1 MIGLAELFQ
10 FQKKGVCEGLLGR
23 SGLAKIAQR
32 EMDRAEENNEP
43 LALMLVEIDH
53 LDRLKATCG
62 AAAGDRVMDAVGS
75 ALTNMCGVASA
86 VARLRSQEFA
96 VLLPGRSQQE
106 LSELAERLRARTP
119 EMIVNKDGAA
129 VTVSVGIG
137 MFYPGETSWT
147 QMLSRADVALFCAK
161 NNGFNR
167 VVMDSGSAQHTA
179 ERRAR
184 LLQAAA

>member
-1 MIGLAELFQ
+1 MMGLAELFH
-10 FQKKGVCEGLLGR
+10 FQKRSVCEGLLGR

-32 EMDRAEENNEP
+32 EMDRAEREGEP

-53 LDRLKATCG
+53 FDRLRSTCG
-62 AAAGDRVMDAVGS
+62 APAGDRVMDAVAV
-75 ALTNMCGVASA
+75 ALTNMCGIASA
-86 VARLRSQEFA
+86 VARLRSAEFA
-96 VLLPGRSQQE
+96 VLLPGRSKQE

-119 EMIVNKDGAA
+119 EMIVNKDGTA

-147 QMLSRADVALFCAK
+147 QMLSRADIALFCAK

-167 VVMDSGSAQHTA
+167 VVMDSGSAKHTA

-184 LLQAAA
+184 MLQAVA

>member
-1 MIGLAELFQ
+1 MGLAELFQ
-10 FQKKGVCEGLLGR
+10 FQKRSVCEGLLSR
-23 SGLAKIAQR
+23 AGLAKIAQR
-32 EMDRAEENNEP
+32 EMDRAQENNSP

-53 LDRLKATCG
+53 FDRLRSVWGET
-62 AAAGDRVMDAVGS
+62 AGVRILDAVGS

-96 VLLPGRSQQE
+96 VLLPGRSEQE
-106 LSELAERLRARTP
+106 LSEFAERLRSRTP
-119 EMIVNKDGAA
+119 EMIVNEDGTP

-137 MFYPGETSWT
+137 MFYPGESNWT

-161 NNGFNR
+161 TSGFNR
-167 VVMDSGSAQHTA
+167 VVMDAGAARHSA

-184 LLQAAA
+184 MHLAAA

>member
-1 MIGLAELFQ
+1 MGLAELFQ
-10 FQKKGVCEGLLGR
+10 FQKPSMCEGLLDR

-32 EMDRAEENNEP
+32 EMDRSEQNNGP

-53 LDRLKATCG
+53 FDRLKSVWG
-62 AAAGDRVMDAVGS
+62 DAAGRRVLDAVGT

-96 VLLPGRSQQE
+96 VLLPGRSE
-106 LSELAERLRARTP
+106 PDLSQLAERLRARTT
-119 EMIVNKDGAA
+119 EMIMTDDGVP

-137 MFYPGETSWT
+137 MFYKGETKWT

-161 NNGFNR
+161 SSGFNR
-167 VVMDSGSAQHTA
+167 VVMDSGAGKHSG
-179 ERRAR
+179 ERRGR
-184 LLQAAA
+184 KLLVAA